1 MKTIRW
7 KPAVAAICTVAAGCA
22 SVSLAPGADQVTVTR
37 RAADVAACTPVGDM
51 SSPPPM
57 MTDPDVDRRMRNET
71 LSLGG
76 NVLLITSSLRRTGT
90 AYRCG
95 GDATAPFVQTPAPPV
110 TSASP
115 AAMPAPGVTVGPA
128 AMAAPAAMAVPSSSE
143 IVQAQVDA
151 FNARDLERFLS
162 FYADDA
168 RILDYPDQVLAS
180 GKDAMRDRYRKL
192 FQPAEQLHATI
203 QHRTVFDRFVIDQ
216 ERVTGLPDGKV
227 TDAVAIYE
235 TKGGRIVRVTFLRP

>member
-37 RAADVAACTPVGDM
+37 NAADVAACTPVGDM

-95 GDATAPFVQTPAPPV
+95 DVAMPSGQTPAPPG
-110 TSASP
+110 TLAAP
-115 AAMPAPGVTVGPA
+115 ATTA
-128 AMAAPAAMAVPSSSE
+128 ATNATAGPAAMAVPSPSE

-203 QHRTVFDRFVIDQ
+203 AHRTVFDRFVIDQ
-216 ERVTGLPDGKV
+216 QRVTGLPDSQV

-235 TKGGRIVRVTFLRP
+235 IKGGRIARVTFLRP

>member
-1 MKTIRW
+1 
-7 KPAVAAICTVAAGCA
+7 
-22 SVSLAPGADQVTVTR
+22 
-37 RAADVAACTPVGDM
+37 
-51 SSPPPM
+51 
-57 MTDPDVDRRMRNET
+57 
-71 LSLGG
+71 
-76 NVLLITSSLRRTGT
+76 
-90 AYRCG
+90 
-95 GDATAPFVQTPAPPV
+95 
-110 TSASP
+110 
-115 AAMPAPGVTVGPA
+115 
-128 AMAAPAAMAVPSSSE
+128 MAVPSSSE

>member
-1 MKTIRW
+1 MKAIRW

-22 SVSLAPGADQVTVTR
+22 SVSLAPGADQVAVTR
-37 RAADVAACTPVGDM
+37 NAADVAACTPVGDM
-51 SSPPPM
+51 SGPPPM

-95 GDATAPFVQTPAPPV
+95 DVAMPSGQTPAPPG
-110 TSASP
+110 TLAAP
-115 AAMPAPGVTVGPA
+115 AATA
-128 AMAAPAAMAVPSSSE
+128 ATNATAGPAAMAVPSPSE

-203 QHRTVFDRFVIDQ
+203 AHRTVFDRFVIDQ
-216 ERVTGLPDGKV
+216 ERVTGLPDSQV

-235 TKGGRIVRVTFLRP
+235 IKGGRIARVTFLRP